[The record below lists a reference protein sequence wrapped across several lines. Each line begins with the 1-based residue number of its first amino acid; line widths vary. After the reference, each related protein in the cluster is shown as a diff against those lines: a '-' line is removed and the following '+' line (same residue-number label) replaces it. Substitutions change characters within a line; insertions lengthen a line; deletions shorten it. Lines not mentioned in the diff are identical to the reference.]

1 MKKDSEPG
9 LSLFWIKSSFFTLL
23 LLVSVF
29 IFGFNNVFVWAAG
42 KDMVFTTISLSAEAL
57 SVSPDLA
64 AIAQT
69 LKSKYPKLDT
79 AMARLVDAAA
89 VSMDKAVDLAR
100 SESLRLSD
108 SRVHVQIITDVQK
121 IEDAV
126 QAITEAGGEVTGVSR
141 NKTLIQAWLPID
153 AVKTI
158 IANDNVYMIRRPMKA
173 ILLEGDSTSE
183 GVSVINAPAWHTA
196 GYAGSGVKVGII
208 DGGFKGYTGLLGTDL
223 PSSVTVK
230 NFVDGETDAEVNA
243 TTPHGTA
250 CSEVIYDIAP
260 DTEIFLAKI
269 NTNLDLEEA
278 VAWLKDTHHVDIIS
292 TSLGFYNA
300 TPGDGTGEFADL
312 VSDARS
318 GGILWTTAAGND
330 REYHWGGPWSDP
342 DSDDVLNFNGTQ
354 EINYFAPG
362 EGYWYL
368 IPAGYHFCVYARW
381 DDWDDVNQDF
391 DLWLL
396 RWNGSSWDIIS
407 KSENG
412 QNGGP
417 GQTPTEEARV
427 TTFGASAPYGFLIK
441 KSSATRSVNFE
452 IFAPKINRL
461 DEILHARSLCDLA
474 DAPDA
479 MTVAAVDVNTHLQE
493 SYSSEGPT
501 NGPGGTATGGFTKPD
516 ISAYANVSTE
526 SYKPDL
532 PYRFNGT
539 SAATPH
545 VAGAA
550 ALVLSAFPSF
560 SPDQLQ
566 SFLENRAID
575 MGSPGMDNQFGHGRL
590 YLGVPPSII
599 CPWLVFGQTT
609 IDHNWKYVTLAN
621 TLQNAVYILGPPTYH
636 GTDPGVVRLQN
647 VTNNSFDIRFQE
659 WLYKDGA
666 HTHENIP
673 YLALSSGRH
682 NMPDGSIWEADTFS
696 LSGTGAWTSQSF
708 NSSFPS
714 TPALFLTAQTYNG
727 WHPIT
732 VRARDVTNTGFEAAL
747 FEEENKMDGH
757 VTEEIGYLAV
767 YSPQLSGTVNIN
779 GTDIPYL
786 LQAQSV
792 DHRFV
797 PVLSS
802 NIKLEEEQSKDSE
815 VNHIDETISILA
827 LGDKIFTQDISSDG
841 GDTAAIRRLAPEYG
855 AAMEWGTVDGVDH
868 NWIKIPLA
876 KEYLN
881 PVVVAKPVSS
891 LGGDPG
897 VIRVRNVS
905 HNSFELRYN
914 EWLYK
919 DGSHI
924 QERVFYMVVEAGI
937 RSVAGLTVEA
947 RRLNTSKLLADGW
960 EPITFSAFFSQTPS
974 VFTSVQTYNGVDP
987 VTTRL
992 SNCSAAGFNLTMD
1005 EEEAK
1010 NDGHTTETIGW
1021 IAIKRGTGNTNDN
1034 RSVVV
1039 LSSST
1044 NHIPT
1049 QINFGQSMARRFPVV
1064 VSDMITTYG
1073 VDPGFLRYQNLG
1085 PGSIDLFIQEE
1096 ASSDPEMNHVVENV
1110 SVFVGG

>member
-1 MKKDSEPG
+1 
-9 LSLFWIKSSFFTLL
+9 
-23 LLVSVF
+23 V
-29 IFGFNNVFVWAAG
+29 
-42 KDMVFTTISLSAEAL
+42 
-57 SVSPDLA
+57 
-64 AIAQT
+64 
-69 LKSKYPKLDT
+69 
-79 AMARLVDAAA
+79 
-89 VSMDKAVDLAR
+89 
-100 SESLRLSD
+100 
-108 SRVHVQIITDVQK
+108 
-121 IEDAV
+121 
-126 QAITEAGGEVTGVSR
+126 VT
-141 NKTLIQAWLPID
+141 
-153 AVKTI
+153 
-158 IANDNVYMIRRPMKA
+158 Y
-173 ILLEGDSTSE
+173 
-183 GVSVINAPAWHTA
+183 
-196 GYAGSGVKVGII
+196 SG
-208 DGGFKGYTGLLGTDL
+208 
-223 PSSVTVK
+223 
-230 NFVDGETDAEVNA
+230 N
-243 TTPHGTA
+243 
-250 CSEVIYDIAP
+250 
-260 DTEIFLAKI
+260 
-269 NTNLDLEEA
+269 
-278 VAWLKDTHHVDIIS
+278 W
-292 TSLGFYNA
+292 
-300 TPGDGTGEFADL
+300 
-312 VSDARS
+312 
-318 GGILWTTAAGND
+318 
-330 REYHWGGPWSDP
+330 
-342 DSDDVLNFNGTQ
+342 
-354 EINYFAPG
+354 
-362 EGYWYL
+362 
-368 IPAGYHFCVYARW
+368 
-381 DDWDDVNQDF
+381 
-391 DLWLL
+391 
-396 RWNGSSWDIIS
+396 
-407 KSENG
+407 

-417 GQTPTEEARV
+417 GQKPTETAGIITYGEP
-427 TTFGASAPYGFLIK
+427 SAYGFYIK
-441 KSSATRSVNFE
+441 KYNATRSVNFE
-452 IFAPKINRL
+452 IFAPKIRRL
-461 DEILHARSLCDLA
+461 DEILHARSLCNLA

-479 MTVAAVDVNTHLQE
+479 MTVAALDVNSPYPQE

-501 NGPGGTATGGFTKPD
+501 NGPGGTAAGGFTKPD
-516 ISAYANVSTE
+516 ISGYANVSTE

-532 PYRFNGT
+532 PYLFNGT

-550 ALVLSAFPSF
+550 ALVLSALPSL

-566 SFLENRAID
+566 SFLEDRAID
-575 MGSPGMDNQFGHGRL
+575 MGSPGMDNQFGYGRL
-590 YLGVPPSII
+590 YLGAILSS
-599 CPWLVFGQTT
+599 WSVFGQAT
-609 IDHNWKYVTLAN
+609 IDHEWKAVTLSD
-621 TLQNAVYILGPPTYH
+621 TYQDPVLILAPPTYH
-636 GTDPGVVRLQN
+636 GADPGVVRLQN
-647 VTNNSFDIRFQE
+647 ITESSFDIRFQE
-659 WLYKDGA
+659 WLYKDGT
-666 HTHENIP
+666 HTQENIP

-779 GTDIPYL
+779 GMDVPYL

-919 DGSHI
+919 DGWHC
-924 QERVFYMVVEAGI
+924 QERVFYLVVEAGI

-947 RRLNTSKLLADGW
+947 GRLNSSKLLADGW
-960 EPITFSAFFSQTPS
+960 ESINFSASFGQTPGI
-974 VFTSVQTYNGVDP
+974 FTSVQTYNGADP

-992 SNCSAAGFNLTMD
+992 SNCTFAGFDLTMD

-1010 NDGHTTETIGW
+1010 NDGHITETIGW
-1021 IAIKRGTGNTNDN
+1021 VAIERGTGSTADN

-1039 LSSST
+1039 LSGST
-1044 NHIPT
+1044 SHVPT
-1049 QINFGQSMARRFPVV
+1049 QINFGQSMDRRFPVL

-1110 SVFVGG
+1110 SVFVGE